1 MPTVIA
7 DSSAFIHLGA
17 IGRMPLL
24 RELFGQILVP
34 PAVWQEVVEAGQGR
48 AGEAELR
55 QAVQEGWVSIETPP
69 PSAVL
74 PAGSPP
80 LHPGEIEAI
89 RLALS
94 KPGSLLV
101 VDELIGRAVATG
113 LGLEVIGIVGLLV
126 LARQRNLI
134 ANLEAELHRLRGPG
148 RFRISH
154 QLFQHALRLA
164 GESN

>member
-1 MPTVIA
+1 MPTVVA

-17 IGRMPLL
+17 HGRVQLL
-24 RELFGQILVP
+24 RDLFGQLLVP
-34 PAVWQEVVEAGQGR
+34 PAVWQEVVEAGQSR
-48 AGEAELR
+48 AGDAELR
-55 QAVQEGWVSIETPP
+55 QAVQEGWVSIEAPP
-69 PSAVL
+69 PSTVL
-74 PAGSPP
+74 PAGTPP
-80 LHPGEIEAI
+80 LHPGEVEAI

-94 KPGSLLV
+94 KQDSLLV
-101 VDELIGRAVATG
+101 VDELIGRTVATG
-113 LGLEVIGIVGLLV
+113 LGIKVIGIVGLLV

-134 ANLEAELHRLRGPG
+134 ANLETELHRLRGPG